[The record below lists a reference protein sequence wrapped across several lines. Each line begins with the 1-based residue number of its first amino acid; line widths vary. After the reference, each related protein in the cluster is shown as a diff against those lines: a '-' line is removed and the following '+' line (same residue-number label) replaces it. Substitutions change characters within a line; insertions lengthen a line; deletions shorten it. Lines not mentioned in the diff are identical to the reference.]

1 MKWALNLLQKVLK
14 SVEALQQARQQ
25 RLWKAHRRSR
35 LSFWVGNQD
44 PVLYQPGWNHPL
56 MILVWKKGSFQ
67 PCLFTFY
74 APSFHPQALGES
86 IRRWFSVDEFFFAR
100 MGGIGWLNQPQTRFV
115 IHWKFAKCP
124 KIQTRPSARR
134 DVWPTAASE
143 FWPAAVLFGSPE
155 FYQGEG
161 FAETFRLNQFSIR
174 LFFSI
179 SEFQKLWQEKMARVV
194 VRSKAMRVPSR
205 QPPRLPWYGLWRR
218 LWDVENFC
226 QRLRRCVQR
235 AQQALHVAR
244 DTAER
249 RVVRQTRVF
258 LCTIPSSY
266 QVGKDGKNH
275 GKIGRRLMKTRAKA
289 FSACSV
295 YCGIARVILEI
306 QLGFKNVLVFEPNFI
321 CDLRLKESSYVFVS
335 KWRMPQMRKWV
346 LKHRMEFAFT
356 FEAASINLQ
365 ASINLHPTVDIY
377 SRNITVGLVIDC

>member
-1 MKWALNLLQKVLK
+1 
-14 SVEALQQARQQ
+14 
-25 RLWKAHRRSR
+25 
-35 LSFWVGNQD
+35 
-44 PVLYQPGWNHPL
+44 
-56 MILVWKKGSFQ
+56 
-67 PCLFTFY
+67 
-74 APSFHPQALGES
+74 
-86 IRRWFSVDEFFFAR
+86 
-100 MGGIGWLNQPQTRFV
+100 
-115 IHWKFAKCP
+115 
-124 KIQTRPSARR
+124 
-134 DVWPTAASE
+134 
-143 FWPAAVLFGSPE
+143 
-155 FYQGEG
+155 
-161 FAETFRLNQFSIR
+161 
-174 LFFSI
+174 
-179 SEFQKLWQEKMARVV
+179 MARVV

-275 GKIGRRLMKTRAKA
+275 GKIGRTRKNTRAKA

-321 CDLRLKESSYVFVS
+321 CDLRLKESSYAFVS
-335 KWRMPQMRKWV
+335 K
-346 LKHRMEFAFT
+346 
-356 FEAASINLQ
+356 
-365 ASINLHPTVDIY
+365 
-377 SRNITVGLVIDC
+377 